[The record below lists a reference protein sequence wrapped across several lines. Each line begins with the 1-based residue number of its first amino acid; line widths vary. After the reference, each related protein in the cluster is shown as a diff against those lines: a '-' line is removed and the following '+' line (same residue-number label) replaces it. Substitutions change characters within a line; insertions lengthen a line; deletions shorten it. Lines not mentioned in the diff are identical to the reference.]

1 MDKLINRVFILTLGV
16 LMILLGVQL
25 CVHGHY
31 GVAIGCALVA
41 TVFGAIFYIESRK

>member
-1 MDKLINRVFILTLGV
+1 MDKLINNIFIVTLGV
-16 LMILLGVQL
+16 LMILMGVQL

-41 TVFGAIFYIESRK
+41 SVFGAIFYIESRR